1 MVNLLNE
8 VWERDGVAAVF
19 RRRSEDFEYEDGE
32 NNDGICDL
40 DHGCWENEHLDI
52 DDICAF
58 ADLIAAAPDMYR
70 MLHSIVDSKK
80 ASIKDIKALLN
91 SIRKF

>member
-19 RRRSEDFEYEDGE
+19 HRRSEDHEYEDGE
-32 NNDGICDL
+32 KFDTICDL
-40 DHGCWENEHLDI
+40 DDGCWENEHLDM

-70 MLHSIVDSKK
+70 MLQSIVDNKK
-80 ASIKDIKALLN
+80 ASIKDIKALLY

>member
-8 VWERDGVAAVF
+8 VWERDGVVAVF
-19 RRRSEDFEYEDGE
+19 RRRSENHEYEDGE
-32 NNDGICDL
+32 KFDNICDL
-40 DHGCWENEHLDI
+40 DDGCWENEHLDMN
-52 DDICAF
+52 DICAF

-70 MLHSIVDSKK
+70 MLQSIVDNKK
-80 ASIKDIKALLN
+80 ASIKDIKALLY

>member
-19 RRRSEDFEYEDGE
+19 RRRSEDHEYEDGE
-32 NNDGICDL
+32 KFDNICDL
-40 DHGCWENEHLDI
+40 DDGCWENEHLDM

-70 MLHSIVDSKK
+70 MLQSIVDNKK
-80 ASIKDIKALLN
+80 ASIKDIKALLY